1 MDSMLIIGADEF
13 FGLSLCERMMDE
25 GNDVDVILAS
35 PDNENRR
42 IYLEERLMW
51 LGRNEHFRQL
61 KNIGDKQYDKVCV
74 QYGSGDFSADS
85 FKNETVYILV
95 YEHDREKWEKEVKND
110 AVSCIILPRMY
121 GQWKEEQEE
130 KTENSFFVDDV
141 ADQLRNYLV
150 SGTEKDRSK
159 VIHLQVE
166 EQTPEEEAKTKI
178 IEWKRQF
185 SSLFDKY

>member
-25 GNDVDVILAS
+25 GNDVDVILAG

-74 QYGSGDFSADS
+74 QYGSGDFYADS

-95 YEHDREKWEKEVKND
+95 YEHDREKWEEEVKND
-110 AVSCIILPRMY
+110 AVNCIILPRMY
-121 GQWKEEQEE
+121 GPWKEEQEE

>member
-95 YEHDREKWEKEVKND
+95 YEHDRQKWEEEVKND
-110 AVSCIILPRMY
+110 AISCIILPRMY
-121 GQWKEEQEE
+121 GPWKEEQEE